1 MMKFHAIDV
10 DKKIKQDD
18 DMSLKIEKQKGC
30 ESVGRQILLSIKFFF
45 VYLFLF
51 LTKDVPRF
59 FYLKRKNV
67 QGQTILITGG
77 AMGIGRRLAEKMAI
91 NEKCKVIILDI
102 NEKEGL
108 RAKEEITASGGSV
121 YFYKCNV
128 TSSKDLNEVKKDIL
142 SNPELGRVDI
152 LVCNAAILKIGEL
165 KDLTEN
171 DYRISN
177 DVNILGY
184 ILTTKTFIKEMM
196 EINRGQIVFIGSICS
211 FFGDYCGS
219 AYCTA
224 KFAIRGFLES
234 VRVELIDGGYDNIIT
249 TIIHPYFVKTSLVTD
264 QIKDPYSTF
273 FDVISVEECV
283 DSAIDGILKER
294 HEVFIPGRLSFF
306 CYNLKCL
313 QTVGVFKEALK
324 FLNFKHDPL

>member
-1 MMKFHAIDV
+1 MKFHAIDV
-10 DKKIKQDD
+10 DKKFKQND
-18 DMSLKIEKQKGC
+18 DMSAKIKKQKGC
-30 ESVGRQILLSIKFFF
+30 ESIWRQILLSIRFFF
-45 VYLFLF
+45 IYVFLF

-59 FYLKRKNV
+59 FCLKRKNV
-67 QGQTILITGG
+67 EGQTILITGG

-91 NEKCKVIILDI
+91 NEKCKVIILDV

-108 RAKEEITASGGSV
+108 RAKEEITASGGNV

-128 TSSKDLNEVKKDIL
+128 TSSDDLNEVKKEIL
-142 SNPELGRVDI
+142 SNPKLGRIDI
-152 LVCNAAILKIGEL
+152 LVCNAAILKMGEL

-249 TIIHPYFVKTSLVTD
+249 TIIHPYFVKTSLVTN

-294 HEVFIPGRLSFF
+294 FEVFIPGRLSFF

-313 QTVGVFKEALK
+313 QTVGVFKQALK